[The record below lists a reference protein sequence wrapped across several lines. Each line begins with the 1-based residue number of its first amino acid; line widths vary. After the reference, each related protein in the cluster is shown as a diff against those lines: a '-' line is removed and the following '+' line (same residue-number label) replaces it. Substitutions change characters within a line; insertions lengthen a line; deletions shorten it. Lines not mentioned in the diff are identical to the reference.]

1 MQTLFMTLLVMIAH
15 LRINMFNFFKNA
27 KKELQTNI
35 REIKQL
41 KKRVKILED
50 SLLDLLKQYNNT
62 LKTIQYMQ
70 SSIEEFSIISKA
82 IVENKKSCV
91 ELYKITSKLVDIVT
105 NETDVKEKDDNVTFL
120 TFGVKD
126 KKLPN

>member
-1 MQTLFMTLLVMIAH
+1 
-15 LRINMFNFFKNA
+15 MFNFFKNA

-41 KKRVKILED
+41 KKRVKIIKD

-105 NETDVKEKDDNVTFL
+105 NETDAKEKDDNVTFL

>member
-1 MQTLFMTLLVMIAH
+1 MLSVVIAH
-15 LRINMFNFFKNA
+15 LRINMFSFFKNI

-62 LKTIQYMQ
+62 IKSLQYMQ
-70 SSIEEFSIISKA
+70 SSVEEFSIISKA
-82 IVENKKSCV
+82 IVENKKSCA

-105 NETDVKEKDDNVTFL
+105 NETDTKEKDDNVTFL

>member
-1 MQTLFMTLLVMIAH
+1 
-15 LRINMFNFFKNA
+15 MFSFFKNI

-62 LKTIQYMQ
+62 IKSLQYMQ
-70 SSIEEFSIISKA
+70 SSVEEFSIISKA
-82 IVENKKSCV
+82 IVENKKSCA

-105 NETDVKEKDDNVTFL
+105 NETDTKEKDDNVTFL

>member
-1 MQTLFMTLLVMIAH
+1 MIAH

-27 KKELQTNI
+27 KKESQTNI

-41 KKRVKILED
+41 KKRIKILED
-50 SLLDLLKQYNNT
+50 SLLDLLKQYANT
-62 LKTIQYMQ
+62 MKSFQHMQ
-70 SSIEEFSIISKA
+70 SSLEEFSIISKA
-82 IVENKKSCV
+82 IVDNKRSCA

-105 NETDVKEKDDNVTFL
+105 NEADVKEQDDNATFL
-120 TFGVKD
+120 TFNVKD

>member
-105 NETDVKEKDDNVTFL
+105 NETDAKEKDDNVTFL